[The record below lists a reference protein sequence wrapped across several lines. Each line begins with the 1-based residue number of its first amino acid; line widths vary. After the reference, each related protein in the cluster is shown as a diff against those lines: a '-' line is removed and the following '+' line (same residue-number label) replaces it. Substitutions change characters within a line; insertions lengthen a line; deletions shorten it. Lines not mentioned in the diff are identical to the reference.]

1 MSSHEILTH
10 LSSPMRSV
18 FTSNHFEYST
28 PGLKYGPIVSL
39 SEISFER
46 SASFVAQCCEQSLVL
61 FPAFGLVFV
70 KGFDKP
76 FLQAW
81 AMDFESAQI
90 CSNRL
95 ITDGKT
101 FCVGVSVTLETFKT
115 MLDRDCFFSERCD
128 KNVMEKL
135 ENETAILSD
144 LINRFSWSVRL
155 PKKRYL

>member
-1 MSSHEILTH
+1 
-10 LSSPMRSV
+10 MRSV
-18 FTSNHFEYST
+18 FTSNYFEYST

-46 SASFVAQCCEQSLVL
+46 SAYSVVQCCEESLVL
-61 FPAFGLVFV
+61 FPAFGLVFI

-81 AMDFESAQI
+81 AMDFGSAQI

-95 ITDGKT
+95 ITDGET
-101 FCVGVSVTLETFKT
+101 FCVGVSVTLETFKM
-115 MLDRDCFFSERCD
+115 MLDRGCFLSERCD

-135 ENETAILSD
+135 ENETAILSG
-144 LINRFSWSVRL
+144 LIDRVSWSVRV